1 MTIAAITIWEG
12 TLKGI
17 EMLVEGSKLSAPI
30 HKEMGA
36 KNPRLWRTS
45 VGPEV
50 HQAIYEMHFDSHE
63 AYGRFTDKM
72 MSSDWWAGTSEWMR
86 TNHGEIKNMGT
97 TVLYDA
103 LAD

>member
-12 TLKGI
+12 TPKGI

-45 VGPEV
+45 AGPEV
-50 HQAIYEMHFDSHE
+50 HK
-63 AYGRFTDKM
+63 RF
-72 MSSDWWAGTSEWMR
+72 MR
-86 TNHGEIKNMGT
+86 FNSIRTKTMGGLRIK
-97 TVLYDA
+97 
-103 LAD
+103 